1 MNNRERLLTVFKGE
15 VPDRVPV
22 SLYLEEEFL
31 GFMYPGRVVDRV
43 IDAVECSKYFG
54 FEVMTRSRTF
64 ERIPYYL
71 KKSFLNWDVKQNIIR
86 QKGLYTI
93 ISEIQTPLKTLKQ
106 VETGP
111 DVGLGVEGINLTVTE
126 VLIKDESDFEAFIKF
141 VPKIDRETID
151 EMKTYCGWS
160 KNVIGDLGLSVPW
173 TWGGI
178 YNQASRLRGM
188 QQLMMDPYLDPD
200 FYREF
205 MNKITELAVEAAR
218 ELAIVNGDAIGIKGN
233 IANASMIGKNFFDEF
248 ILPYEKRLVEAIHD
262 AGSFTIYHNCGKAE
276 ALLPSYLEL
285 GITAWETVAEPP
297 QGDNDLARAK
307 KLVGDKITLIGNLDQ
322 VVFLKTASVA
332 EVEERTKQIVS
343 LGKPGGRYIF
353 AVSDLLEKNTPFENI
368 FAAVN
373 TVKNFGSY

>member
-1 MNNRERLLTVFKGE
+1 MNNRERLLTVLKGE
-15 VPDRVPV
+15 TPDRVPV

-43 IDAVECSKYFG
+43 KDAVNCAKYFG
-54 FEVMTRSRTF
+54 FDVMTRSRTF

-71 KKSFLNWDVKQNIIR
+71 KKSFLNWDVKQSIISE
-86 QKGLYTI
+86 KGLYSI
-93 ISEIQTPLKTLKQ
+93 ISEIQTPLKTLRQ

-126 VLIKDESDFEAFIKF
+126 VLLKDESDFEAFNKF
-141 VPKIDRETID
+141 VPKIDQETIA
-151 EMKTYCGWS
+151 EMKSYCEWS

-188 QQLMMDPYLDPD
+188 QQLMMDPYLDSAL
-200 FYREF
+200 YHEY
-205 MNKITELAVEAAR
+205 MNKITELAVEVAR

-233 IANASMIGKNFFDEF
+233 IANAGMIGGSFFDEF
-248 ILPYEKRLVEAIHD
+248 ILPYEKRLVEAIHE

-276 ALLPSYLEL
+276 ALLPSYLDL

-307 KLVGDKITLIGNLDQ
+307 KLVGDRITLIGNLDQ
-322 VVFLKTASVA
+322 VVFLKTASVT
-332 EVEERTKQIVS
+332 EVEEKTKELVS
-343 LGKPGGRYIF
+343 IGKLGGRYIF

-368 FAAVN
+368 FATVN
-373 TVKNFGSY
+373 TVKKFGYY